1 MMARSKVL
9 EYKTNVDIKHIG
21 NYPMTFIRAPYI
33 SEVSD
38 GVDVLAK
45 VDEKI
50 VGVKYKNQYAFAF
63 HPELDDNLNIHRR
76 FVEEVSDIC
85 NRA

>member
-1 MMARSKVL
+1 
-9 EYKTNVDIKHIG
+9 
-21 NYPMTFIRAPYI
+21 MTFIRAPYI

-50 VGVKYKNQYAFAF
+50 VGVKYKNQYA
-63 HPELDDNLNIHRR
+63 L
-76 FVEEVSDIC
+76 C
-85 NRA
+85 TG